1 MRAIRLLERFIFGT
15 PLWVFLG
22 GLCAIALVRTGTW
35 YIPNITYSQI
45 LAQNPFTN
53 PFEEA
58 KAHYIVWS
66 WLDSFLAW
74 VFGAT
79 SPLAFYLLHLG
90 FSLAFIALMI
100 TLCLRELPRD
110 EARIALLA
118 FFALPASTTAL
129 FWVSYDS
136 LTLLL
141 MALALATRRWRF
153 APVICGFGLGLQNF
167 EQGALSMVVLFA
179 ALALRAHT
187 WTPLPAG
194 PLFALRVLSGTVV
207 GKIALYLVFFLAG
220 MKVNSGRFYYLQS
233 DIALFLAAAAL
244 HAHVVVWSTLGTG
257 WLIAVRY
264 ADLGRRALPFFLA
277 LAGAVMVSAISDDQ
291 TRVVA
296 IVAFPLEAVHWVLDR
311 GFLSGVTKPQA
322 ALLLLVFLLVPWTWT
337 WGGKPMW
344 SVFPYDVAYV
354 LNALTGWP
362 PIARELLPLW
372 PFR

>member
-15 PLWVFLG
+15 PLWLFLAA
-22 GLCAIALVRTGTW
+22 LCAAALVRTGTW
-35 YIPNITYSQI
+35 YIPNITYSQM
-45 LAQNPFTN
+45 LAQNPFIN
-53 PFEEA
+53 PLEEA

-66 WLDSFLAW
+66 WLGSFIAW
-74 VFGAT
+74 TIGAT
-79 SPLAFYLLHLG
+79 SPLAFYLLHLC

-100 TLCLRELPRD
+100 GLCVRELPRD
-110 EARIALLA
+110 EARIALIA

-141 MALALATRRWRF
+141 MALALATRRGRI
-153 APVICGFGLGLQNF
+153 APLVCGFGLGLQNF
-167 EQGALSMVVLFA
+167 EQGALSMAVLFV
-179 ALALRAHT
+179 ALGLRGHT
-187 WTPLPAG
+187 WPPLPAG
-194 PLFALRVLSGTVV
+194 GLFALRVLAGTLA

-220 MKVNSGRFYYLQS
+220 MQVNSGRFYYLQS
-233 DIALFLAAAAL
+233 DIALFLASAAL
-244 HAHVVVWSTLGTG
+244 HAHVVVWSTLGAG

-264 ADLGRRALPFFLA
+264 ADMGRRALPFFLA
-277 LAGAVMVSAISDDQ
+277 LAGAVLVSAISDDQ

-296 IVAFPLEAVHWVLDR
+296 IVAFPLVALHWVLDR
-311 GFLSGVTKPQA
+311 GFLATVTKTQA
-322 ALLLLVFLLVPWTWT
+322 AVLLLVFLLVPWTWT

-362 PIARELLPLW
+362 DLPRDTLPTW